1 MSYQVLARKYR
12 PQNFAEVLGQEA
24 VTRTLQNALDQKRIH
39 HAYLFTGARGIGKTT
54 VARILAKSLN
64 CEKGPSKEPCN
75 QCPLCQE
82 ITIGNSIDV
91 QEIDGASNTS
101 VDDVREIREQA
112 KYLPAKGRYKIYII
126 DEVHMLSTSAF
137 NALLKTLEEP
147 PPHVV
152 FVFATTESHKIP
164 ATILSRCQR
173 YDFRRL
179 PAPQIVACLKAI
191 AAQEQVVVDEP
202 ALHLIAKESQGSLRD
217 AQSLLDQAIAYA
229 GSNIG
234 YADLNQMF
242 GFLDRARLMEF
253 VQALV
258 RQEVAPAL
266 DALEEFFQKGT
277 DLTRLALEIVE
288 QLRNLYIIKQMGTIP
303 AWLELGP
310 EEGKVLGALAREQE
324 PSAIDQMFWLFLK
337 SAEDITRS
345 STPKMLF
352 EVTVARLQS
361 IEAVV
366 PVEKLL
372 AQLEQLQVA
381 QPQAVPA
388 RPAVRAEPVE
398 ARTKA
403 VVGWADFLQW
413 IKTERPQVA
422 SILEHAH
429 KADLQESTV
438 TLSFSESGKVYREML
453 SEPDR
458 KLQTENL
465 LKAFFKKPLLL
476 MLDES
481 AASAAGH
488 DPLAA
493 KTEKKKQLQ
502 QEALQSDI
510 VKEAAD
516 ILGARIHD
524 VRTLEE

>member
-1 MSYQVLARKYR
+1 MSYQVIARKYR
-12 PQNFAEVLGQEA
+12 PQNFAQVLGQEP
-24 VTRTLQNALDQKRIH
+24 VSQTLQNAIAQKRIH

-64 CEKGPSKEPCN
+64 CQQRTGRQDQAKPYREANPKDLRSTIEPCN
-75 QCPLCQE
+75 ACELCQE
-82 ITIGNSIDV
+82 ITIGNSIDE

-258 RQEVAPAL
+258 RKDVAPAL

-324 PSAIDQMFWLFLK
+324 
-337 SAEDITRS
+337 
-345 STPKMLF
+345 
-352 EVTVARLQS
+352 
-361 IEAVV
+361 
-366 PVEKLL
+366 
-372 AQLEQLQVA
+372 
-381 QPQAVPA
+381 
-388 RPAVRAEPVE
+388 
-398 ARTKA
+398 
-403 VVGWADFLQW
+403 
-413 IKTERPQVA
+413 
-422 SILEHAH
+422 
-429 KADLQESTV
+429 
-438 TLSFSESGKVYREML
+438 
-453 SEPDR
+453 
-458 KLQTENL
+458 
-465 LKAFFKKPLLL
+465 
-476 MLDES
+476 
-481 AASAAGH
+481 
-488 DPLAA
+488 
-493 KTEKKKQLQ
+493 
-502 QEALQSDI
+502 
-510 VKEAAD
+510 
-516 ILGARIHD
+516 
-524 VRTLEE
+524 